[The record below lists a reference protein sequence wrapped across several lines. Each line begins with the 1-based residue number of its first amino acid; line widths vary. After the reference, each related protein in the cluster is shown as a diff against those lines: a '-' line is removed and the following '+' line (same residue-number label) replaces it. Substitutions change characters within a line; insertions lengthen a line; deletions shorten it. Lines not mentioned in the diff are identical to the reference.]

1 MSITDKQL
9 IGEHGHKLKIW
20 SIVGSIR
27 AAVRRSLAIIELQK
41 RGTIFLQSK
50 KDSSMLEVPENWWD

>member
-1 MSITDKQL
+1 MKDKQL

-27 AAVRRSLAIIELQK
+27 AAVRRSLAIMELQK
-41 RGTIFLQSK
+41 RGIIYIQSK
-50 KDSSMLEVPENWWD
+50 KDGTMLEVPESWWD